1 MYVRRQLRAGD
12 MGGNPSRRRQTCYAA
27 DMPTQSVLLAS
38 DLDRR
43 TDRAMD
49 RAAALASEWNA
60 PLVIV
65 HAIEGS
71 PEVWPPTRQREP
83 RAAAMQRI
91 REDLREP
98 LPAKLE
104 LVVERGD
111 AVKLV
116 LEAIPRHG
124 CRVVVTGVA
133 RDSGFGRASAGAT
146 VDALARLSP
155 VPVLAVKTRPNR
167 PYRRVI
173 VATDFSD
180 TSRDALL
187 ATIELF
193 PSAHITLFHA
203 YHVIYESFMSDK
215 DAARRSEARNAD
227 TLAREFLAKMPLGN
241 QRIEIRSEHGSPERA
256 LREIVAAG
264 GVDLVVVGT
273 HGRGAVGQLLLGS
286 VARSIVA
293 EVPVDVLIA
302 SNRNMSG

>member
-1 MYVRRQLRAGD
+1 
-12 MGGNPSRRRQTCYAA
+12 
-27 DMPTQSVLLAS
+27 MPTQSVLLAS

-60 PLVIV
+60 PLVVV

-71 PEVWPPTRQREP
+71 PEVWPLTRQKEP
-83 RAAAMQRI
+83 RAAAMQRL

-98 LPAKLE
+98 VPARVE
-104 LVVERGD
+104 LVVEHGD

-116 LEAIPRHG
+116 LDTIPRHG

-167 PYRRVI
+167 PYRSVI

-180 TSRDALL
+180 ASREALL

-193 PSAHITLFHA
+193 PSTHITLFHA
-203 YHVIYESFMSDK
+203 FTVIYESFMTDA
-215 DAARRSEARNAD
+215 DAARRAEARNVE
-227 TLAREFLAKMPLGN
+227 TLAREFLAKTSVGN
-241 QRIEIRSEHGSPERA
+241 RRIQIRAEHGSPERA

-273 HGRGAVGQLLLGS
+273 RGRGAIGQLLLGS

-293 EVPVDVLIA
+293 EVPTDVLIG
-302 SNRNMSG
+302 SNRKMSG

>member
-1 MYVRRQLRAGD
+1 
-12 MGGNPSRRRQTCYAA
+12 
-27 DMPTQSVLLAS
+27 MPTQSVLLAS

-49 RAAALASEWNA
+49 RAAALANEWSA

-71 PEVWPPTRQREP
+71 AEVWPLTRQRDP
-83 RAAAMQRI
+83 VATAARRI

-98 LPAKLE
+98 IPEKLE
-104 LVVERGD
+104 IVVEYSD

-116 LEAIPRHG
+116 LETIPRHG
-124 CRVVVTGVA
+124 CRLVVTGVA

-155 VPVLAVKTRPNR
+155 TPVLAVKTRPNR

-173 VATDFSD
+173 VATDFSEP
-180 TSRDALL
+180 SREALL

-203 YHVIYESFMSDK
+203 YHVIYESFMNDK
-215 DAARRSEARNAD
+215 DAARRAEARNVEV
-227 TLAREFLAKMPLGN
+227 LAREFLAKTPIGN
-241 QRIEIRSEHGSPERA
+241 QQIQIRAEHGSPERA

-273 HGRGAVGQLLLGS
+273 HGRGVIGQLLLGS

-293 EVPVDVLIA
+293 EVPIDVLIA
-302 SNRNMSG
+302 RVGSIGALAT